1 MTKPASQGI
10 AVPGAFAIV
19 KLVLHLLTSHGY
31 GYFRDELY
39 YLACAARLDWGYVDH
54 PPLSVAL
61 LALNRALLGDS
72 LPALRFLPALA
83 GAAVV
88 FVTGTIAR
96 DLGGGRFA
104 QALACVC
111 ALVAPAYLALSHFY
125 SMNVFDVLLWSLGS
139 WLVVRI
145 VGQESPGLWPVLGA
159 VVGLGLLN
167 KLSMLWFVGG
177 LGLGLLATR
186 ERRLLLTRGP
196 VLAALVA
203 TALYLPH
210 VLWQIRHGFP
220 TLEFMHNATS
230 YKMASVSVPK
240 FLCDQLL
247 IMQPLNAIVWMAG
260 LGFAL
265 RGREGSPDRILGVSY
280 LAVFALLARSG
291 TARAAY
297 LSPAY
302 PPLFALGALGLER
315 VTSTG
320 ALARLARIL
329 LVALLV
335 LSGAALLALAVPVLP
350 VARFVWYS
358 AALGL
363 GPRTEERKQMGEL
376 PQLFADM
383 FGWPELAAEV
393 ARVFHTL
400 PPEEQARASVYA
412 QNYGEAGAIDFFGPR
427 LGLPPAIS
435 GHNNYWLWG
444 PGERP
449 ADTLLIVGGDPEDH
463 RKAFEEVTPAGRHT
477 CRYCMPYENDLTI
490 WIARRPKAKL
500 EELWPMVKHYD

>member
-1 MTKPASQGI
+1 MRKPRAPEVV
-10 AVPGAFAIV
+10 VPGAFALL
-19 KLVLHLLTSHGY
+19 KLALHLFTSHGY

-72 LPALRFLPALA
+72 LPALRFLPAVA

-88 FVTGTIAR
+88 FVTGLIAR

-104 QALACVC
+104 QALACLC
-111 ALVAPAYLALSHFY
+111 ALVAPIYLALSHFY
-125 SMNVFDVLLWSLGS
+125 SMNVFDVLLWTLGS

-145 VGQESPGLWPVLGA
+145 MRLESPGLWPVLGV

-196 VLAALVA
+196 ALLALLA
-203 TALYLPH
+203 TVLYLPH
-210 VLWQIRHGFP
+210 LLWQIRHGFP

-230 YKMASVSVPK
+230 HKMASVSVAR
-240 FLCDQLL
+240 FLGEQLL
-247 IMQPLNAIVWMAG
+247 VMNPLTAMVWMSG

-265 RGREGSPDRILGVSY
+265 RGREGSLGRVLAVSY
-280 LAVFALLARSG
+280 LAVFALLAASG

-302 PPLFALGALGLER
+302 PPLFALGALGIER
-315 VTSTG
+315 VTSMG
-320 ALARLARIL
+320 AFARLARITLVSL
-329 LVALLV
+329 LA
-335 LSGAALLALAVPVLP
+335 LSGAALLPLALPVLP
-350 VARFVWYS
+350 VARFVSYS
-358 AALGL
+358 AALGRS
-363 GPRTEERKQMGEL
+363 PRTEERKQMGEL

-393 ARVFHTL
+393 ARVYRAL
-400 PPEEQARASVYA
+400 PPEEQARASVFA
-412 QNYGEAGAIDFFGPR
+412 QNYGEAGAIDFFGSR
-427 LGLPPAIS
+427 LGLPRAIS

-449 ADTLLIVGGDPEDH
+449 ADPLIIVGGDPEDH
-463 RKAFEEVTPAGRHT
+463 RRAFEEVTPAGRHT
-477 CRYCMPYENDLTI
+477 CHYCMPYESDLTI
-490 WIARRPKAKL
+490 WIARRPKAPL
-500 EELWPMVKHYD
+500 AELWPTVKHYD

>member
-1 MTKPASQGI
+1 MTKPRAPQLVI
-10 AVPGAFAIV
+10 PGAFALV
-19 KLVLHLLTSHGY
+19 KLVLHLATSNGY

-61 LALNRALLGDS
+61 LALNRVLLGDS
-72 LPALRFLPALA
+72 LPALRFLPAVA

-88 FVTGTIAR
+88 FVTGLIAR

-104 QALACVC
+104 QALACLC
-111 ALVAPAYLALSHFY
+111 ALVAPVYLALSHFF
-125 SMNVFDVLLWSLGS
+125 SMNVFDVLLWTLGS

-145 VGQESPGLWPVLGA
+145 VRLESPRLWPALGV

-177 LGLGLLATR
+177 LGLGLVATR
-186 ERRLLLTRGP
+186 ERRVLVTRGP
-196 VLAALVA
+196 ALAAVVA
-203 TALYLPH
+203 AVFFLPH
-210 VLWQIRHGFP
+210 VLWQLRHGFP

-230 YKMASVSVPK
+230 YKMASVSVRK
-240 FLCDQLL
+240 FLGDQLL
-247 IMQPLNAIVWMAG
+247 VMNPLNALVWTSG
-260 LGFAL
+260 LVIAL
-265 RGREGSPDRILGVSY
+265 RGREGSVGRILGVSY
-280 LAVFALLARSG
+280 LAVFALLAASG

-297 LSPAY
+297 LAPAY
-302 PPLFALGALGLER
+302 PPLFALGAIGIER

-320 ALARLARIL
+320 AHARWARVA
-329 LVALLV
+329 LVTLLV
-335 LSGAALLALAVPVLP
+335 LGGAALLPLAVPVLP
-350 VARFVWYS
+350 VARFASYS
-358 AALGL
+358 AALGQS
-363 GPRTEERKQMGEL
+363 PRTEERKQMGEL

-393 ARVFHTL
+393 ARVYRALT
-400 PPEEQARASVYA
+400 PEEQARASVYT

-449 ADTLLIVGGDPEDH
+449 ADPLIIVGGDVEDH
-463 RKAFEEVTPAGRHT
+463 RRSFEEVTPAGRHT
-477 CRYCMPYENDLTI
+477 CAYCMPYESDLTI
-490 WIARRPKAKL
+490 WVARRPKAPL
-500 EELWPMVKHYD
+500 AEIWPQVKHYD